1 VAKGVFATCFAN
13 ILFAVLFYYAT
24 LLEPL
29 TGEEVFGWRMVLN
42 APVITLMVVLTGDW
56 RLVGATI
63 ERARRSPALAFG
75 LVACAMLLAAQIF
88 VFVWGPVNG
97 LALEVSLGFFLM
109 PLTLVLIGRVAF
121 GERLTSPQVVAT
133 ILAAGGVGNEVFRA
147 GSVSWVTAVVAIGY
161 PLYFA
166 VRRSLRTDH
175 QGGVWIKMH
184 LILPVAVAAIVAG
197 PNGIGVVAERP
208 ALFWLIPGLGLI
220 SALGLSA
227 NLYAS
232 RVLPFVVFGLL
243 VYLEPVLLVFV
254 ALLLGERIEPG
265 QWLTYIPIW
274 IALAVLFGEGVRRLG
289 PWRSLLRRRQTQAA

>member
-1 VAKGVFATCFAN
+1 MAKGVFATCFAT

-29 TGEEVFGWRMVLN
+29 SGEEVFGWRMVLT
-42 APVITLMVVLTGDW
+42 APVITVLVVFTGDW
-56 RLVGATI
+56 HLVGKTLS
-63 ERARRSPALAFG
+63 RVRRSPMIAPGLLACG
-75 LVACAMLLAAQIF
+75 MLLAAQIF

-121 GERLTSPQVVAT
+121 GERLTGPQVVAT
-133 ILAAGGVGNEVFRA
+133 VLAAVGVGNELIQA

-166 VRRSLRTDH
+166 VRRKLRTDH
-175 QGGVWIKMH
+175 QGGVWLEMH
-184 LILPVAVAAIVAG
+184 LILPLAVAALVAG

-208 ALFWLIPGLGLI
+208 ALYWLIPGLGLI

-232 RVLPFVVFGLL
+232 RVLPFILFGLL
-243 VYLEPVLLVFV
+243 LYLEPVLLVVV
-254 ALLLGERIEPG
+254 ALLLGERIAPG
-265 QWLTYIPIW
+265 QWLTYISIW
-274 IALAVLFGEGVRRLG
+274 LALAVLFSEGLARVL
-289 PWRSLLRRRQTQAA
+289 AARNAPSPAPRPAD